1 MTPFPLSHRV
11 RRPAASQASPPRT
24 DMKPILRLVV
34 LAASAL
40 AGSLAAQQPGALH
53 GSWEGEMT
61 TAKWPQFMTL
71 TLRPGDAEASTLE
84 ILGRTLKA
92 KEAWLAGDSVAV
104 RIGDGAG
111 AVFIDGAVRD
121 RALVGKLRQGKD
133 TLAFTLRRVPDY
145 PKPRDRVEAWQQDID
160 ALATRFVELDRSF
173 SAAERTSFLERLAET
188 RARLPE
194 LNDNQ
199 VIVRLASAVALGNN
213 AHTRLYLLR
222 NATELRRLPV
232 RLWWFSDG
240 LYVVRTTPEHRAL
253 LGCRVDAVAGI
264 GAREARERVAPL
276 FAGNRP
282 WGDYMSVYSLTS
294 PEVLHGLGMIASPDS
309 VTLGLSRCGAARRVA
324 VRPLPLVRRERPTE
338 AWWDLSPRHPGIDST
353 WVQSLAGAELP
364 LYLRHPTRNYWC
376 EYRTE
381 RGVLDFQYNRSQD
394 APDETTAR
402 FGERRLA
409 AIAANRPR
417 AFVMDVR
424 FNTGGNLTLASALM
438 KKLQDETRGIPR
450 FIITGRTTFSAGI
463 SQVASWREA
472 GDVTIVGEPVGD
484 ELETWA
490 EGGNVRLPNSGFKAH
505 FANGAHSYSPAPCPP
520 NTPCHDLSSPPLT
533 PDLPAVASWADYR
546 AGRDPAMDAIL
557 ARMR

>member
-1 MTPFPLSHRV
+1 
-11 RRPAASQASPPRT
+11 
-24 DMKPILRLVV
+24 MKPMLPLVV
-34 LAASAL
+34 LASLL
-40 AGSLAAQQPGALH
+40 AGEVAAQAPVSLH

-61 TAKWPQFMTL
+61 TPKWPQFMTL
-71 TLRPGDAEASTLE
+71 TLRPQSADASTLE
-84 ILGRTLKA
+84 ILGQTLKA
-92 KEAWLAGDSVAV
+92 SEARVAGDSVAV
-104 RIGDGAG
+104 RIGEGAG
-111 AVFIDGAVRD
+111 AVFIDGAVRGQML
-121 RALVGKLRQGKD
+121 AGTLRQGKD
-133 TLAFTLRRVPDY
+133 TLAFNLRRVPDY

-160 ALATRFVELDRSF
+160 ALTTRFVELDRSF
-173 SAAERTSFLERLAET
+173 SASERDAFLGHLADT
-188 RARLPE
+188 RARLAE
-194 LNDNQ
+194 LNDNK
-199 VIVRLASAVALGNN
+199 VIVRLASAIALGNN

-294 PEVLHGLGMIASPDS
+294 PEVLHGLGMIASTDS
-309 VTLGLSRCGAARRVA
+309 VTLGVSRCGGRSRVA
-324 VRPLPLVRRERPTE
+324 VHPLPLARRERSTE
-338 AWWDLSPRHPGIDST
+338 AWWDLSPRHPGVDST
-353 WVQSLAGAELP
+353 WVQALAGTELP
-364 LYLRHPTRNYWC
+364 LYLRNPTRNYWF
-376 EYRTE
+376 EYLPE
-381 RGVLDFQYNRSQD
+381 SGVLYFQYNRSQD
-394 APDETTAR
+394 APDENTAR
-402 FGERRLA
+402 FGERLLA
-409 AIAANRPR
+409 AIAEKRPR

-438 KKLQDETRGIPR
+438 EKLQDETRGIPR
-450 FIITGRTTFSAGI
+450 YIITGRATFSAGI
-463 SQVASWREA
+463 SQVASWRQA

-484 ELETWA
+484 ELDMWA

-533 PDLPAVASWADYR
+533 PDIPAAASWAGYR

-557 ARMR
+557 SRLRR